1 MAPCPR
7 PISRSINF
15 PLLPSPGDSR
25 AGRRLGPEHPLSQ
38 SPAWRRGP
46 RSSLAPGG
54 TVSPPPQ
61 PWPRP
66 SAQSAPPGPAPC
78 RGLRTDRQ
86 AGIGAQGP
94 ALRPFSSGAFPV
106 PPSPAV
112 RLPTPRTCPRWHC
125 RCHTDPAVAFGPR
138 RPLTLMLFHCSP
150 GPLGPEACASVRVGC
165 AQPWGRCGQWE
176 VGSASC
182 FPPGSQTGVLSL
194 VSDPPGGWV
203 GNRELGPSIFL
214 TSAAAPASKGGLG
227 GGPSPPPRTPG
238 KAGPGR
244 PRSGRS
250 GSRRLSPVLV
260 VASAEGGGPQVE
272 R

>member
-1 MAPCPR
+1 METRTALLPRSGRLRLPAATALAEAQRTVSTSRACPVPRPLDRPSGRDQGAGPCP
-7 PISRSINF
+7 P
-15 PLLPSPGDSR
+15 PLLLRCLSCP
-25 AGRRLGPEHPLSQ
+25 PL
-38 SPAWRRGP
+38 
-46 RSSLAPGG
+46 
-54 TVSPPPQ
+54 
-61 PWPRP
+61 
-66 SAQSAPPGPAPC
+66 PC
-78 RGLRTDRQ
+78 R
-86 AGIGAQGP
+86 P
-94 ALRPFSSGAFPV
+94 C
-106 PPSPAV
+106 
-112 RLPTPRTCPRWHC
+112 LPTPRTCPRWHC

-138 RPLTLMLFHCSP
+138 RPLTLMLFHCPP
-150 GPLGPEACASVRVGC
+150 GPLGPEACAGVRVGC
-165 AQPWGRCGQWE
+165 AQPWGRCGQRE

-238 KAGPGR
+238 KAGPGW